1 MKDFHGLFSAFS
13 LLKECK
19 LHMDLGPNRLFIE
32 FLKSAKFFDL
42 IFSWSEFHI

>member
-42 IFSWSEFHI
+42 IFSWSELQI